1 MKLPMQSKEATK
13 FIKEANNGDLKPK
26 SKVSSI
32 LFSEK
37 QNQFVSDLLAQSGI
51 TTYRSLFRIAIQFF
65 KLSTPDFLEYTRFL
79 PFLLEEYKS
88 ASNFKKIT
96 FDGEDISP
104 FLKEWIELYSE
115 HLKLKMKNILLLVL
129 IHYAKHNTKFDVD
142 SIL

>member
-1 MKLPMQSKEATK
+1 MKLPMQSKEVTK
-13 FIKEANNGDLKPK
+13 FVKEANNGDLKPK

-32 LFSEK
+32 LLSEK
-37 QNQFVSDLLAQSGI
+37 QNQFVTDLLAQSGI
-51 TTYRSLFRIAIQFF
+51 STYRSLFRIATQFF
-65 KLSTPDFLEYTRFL
+65 KLSTPNFLEYTRFL
-79 PFLLEEYKS
+79 PFILEEYKPT
-88 ASNFKKIT
+88 SNFKKIT

-115 HLKLKMKNILLLVL
+115 NLKLKMKNILLLVL

>member
-13 FIKEANNGDLKPK
+13 FIKEVNNGDLKPK

-32 LFSEK
+32 LLSEK

-51 TTYRSLFRIAIQFF
+51 TTYRSLFRIATQFF

-88 ASNFKKIT
+88 TSNFKKIT

-104 FLKEWIELYSE
+104 FLKGWIELYSE